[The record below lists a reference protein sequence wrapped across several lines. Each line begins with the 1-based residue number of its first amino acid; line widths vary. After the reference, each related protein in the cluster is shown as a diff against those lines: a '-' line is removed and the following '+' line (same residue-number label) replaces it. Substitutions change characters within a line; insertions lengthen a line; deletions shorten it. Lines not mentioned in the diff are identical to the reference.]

1 MEPEF
6 TVPKQHFIV
15 KPGLSLCHLLT
26 FRANRR
32 HKEFNQE
39 QSKRFPPWVLL
50 LSHLTTIQL
59 IIMSMLASFRKWLQR
74 KQLQFEVTFAIYMFT
89 PWEKFAFCMTRPPF
103 PSSPSNAHFFDV
115 V

>member
-1 MEPEF
+1 
-6 TVPKQHFIV
+6 
-15 KPGLSLCHLLT
+15 
-26 FRANRR
+26 
-32 HKEFNQE
+32 
-39 QSKRFPPWVLL
+39 
-50 LSHLTTIQL
+50 
-59 IIMSMLASFRKWLQR
+59 MSMLASFRKWLQR